1 MLKAYFILCETSE
14 VYQTKSVDEL
24 VCALQQGHIEVFDD
38 LVKRMRNSI
47 EVYVRKYYYIERDI
61 VYQQCLITL
70 YKTALKYDKMRS
82 DSFELYY
89 FSMLKYYLLTM
100 ASRERRKPKF
110 DVVSIDSED
119 AYNRPIV
126 EQIADTNS
134 VRPEVE
140 SEVRALIEE
149 LTPVNLQLSPLEHKV
164 LKYAKEG
171 MTVQV
176 MALLEEESVKTIQNT
191 ITRIKNKVRKHILN
205 DSDN

>member
-24 VCALQQGHIEVFDD
+24 VSALQQGHIEVFDD

-70 YKTALKYDKMRS
+70 YKTALKYDKTRS

-100 ASRERRKPKF
+100 ASRERRKMEF

-119 AYNRPIV
+119 AYNRPLV

-176 MALLEEESVKTIQNT
+176 MALLEQESVKTIQNT
-191 ITRIKNKVRKHILN
+191 IARIKNKVRKHILN